1 VFVLWMWVG
10 MGGRTKVEIVDMV
23 AVLVSMC
30 DCLRWGSVDV
40 ALLAVYFLRC
50 LVRVRVK
57 WFEWFVYQRSTTAS
71 SRRTC
76 MDAVALLCASLEKK
90 WSWCLCGT
98 LALST

>member
-40 ALLAVYFLRC
+40 ALLAVYF
-50 LVRVRVK
+50 
-57 WFEWFVYQRSTTAS
+57 
-71 SRRTC
+71 
-76 MDAVALLCASLEKK
+76 
-90 WSWCLCGT
+90 
-98 LALST
+98 